1 MAGFKYKVFR
11 ATLNTLYFSGAY
23 RALRPLMGGVGAILM
38 LHHVRPSRSDR
49 FQPNHLLEVTP
60 RFFETVIRRLRRSK
74 VDLISLDEM
83 HRRLTTGD
91 YPRRRFVCVT
101 FDDGYRDNLKFAYP
115 VLKKYEVPFTIY
127 VATSFADRIGE
138 LWWLALE
145 AVIAQNDMIGM
156 HLDGRD
162 RWFEC
167 HSVADKRQVYD
178 HIYGWLRQRLT
189 EEELR
194 QIVRDLCVR
203 HRVDMAAFCA
213 DLCMGWDE
221 LATLAADPLVT
232 FGAHT
237 VNHPI
242 LTKLDDKAARAEMA
256 SSRDVIAAAL
266 GTRPAHLAYPVG
278 DHSAAGP
285 REFRMAEELGF
296 KTAVTTRPGV
306 VFRKHAEHLTALPR
320 ISLNGDFQSPRY
332 AKVLI
337 SGAATGLWN
346 GFRPLNVT

>member
-11 ATLNTLYFSGAY
+11 AALNTLYFSGAY

-49 FQPNHLLEVTP
+49 FQPNHLLEVTT

-101 FDDGYRDNLKFAYP
+101 FDDGYRDNLQFAYP

-145 AVIAQNDMIGM
+145 AVIAQNEMIGVR
-156 HLDGRD
+156 LDGRD

-167 HSVADKRQVYD
+167 RSVNDKRE
-178 HIYGWLRQRLT
+178 IYNYIYAWLR
-189 EEELR
+189 
-194 QIVRDLCVR
+194 
-203 HRVDMAAFCA
+203 
-213 DLCMGWDE
+213 
-221 LATLAADPLVT
+221 
-232 FGAHT
+232 
-237 VNHPI
+237 
-242 LTKLDDKAARAEMA
+242 
-256 SSRDVIAAAL
+256 S
-266 GTRPAHLAYPVG
+266 
-278 DHSAAGP
+278 
-285 REFRMAEELGF
+285 
-296 KTAVTTRPGV
+296 
-306 VFRKHAEHLTALPR
+306 
-320 ISLNGDFQSPRY
+320 
-332 AKVLI
+332 
-337 SGAATGLWN
+337 
-346 GFRPLNVT
+346 FRPKRNCGKSCATCAPGIRSTCRRSAPVCAWAGTNWRRSPPTRW